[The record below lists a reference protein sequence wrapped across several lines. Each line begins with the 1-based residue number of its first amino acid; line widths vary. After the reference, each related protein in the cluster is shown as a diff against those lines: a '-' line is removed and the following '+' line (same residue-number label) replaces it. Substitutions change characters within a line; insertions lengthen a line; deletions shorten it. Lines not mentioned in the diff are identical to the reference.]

1 MKTND
6 PKAHEVKTR
15 PDHPDPSIR
24 LTFIYVDNF
33 KSLVDFR
40 LPLAPFT
47 CLIGLNGS
55 GKSTVL
61 QAIDFTSR
69 LFKGDISRWLEQRQ
83 WKPGDLNSKLIGKS
97 NIKLGIALS
106 CANQSFLWVGSFNR
120 SLLRCTSE
128 TVKLSGK
135 AMLSVADGHYWSGD
149 AVQGGATASRT
160 KIAFEY
166 EGSILSQLKDEIL
179 PAPLLPLK
187 RFLQQTASLDLL
199 APQLLRKRAIQS
211 AGELGMGGERLSAFL
226 SELSDE
232 QQHALG
238 NQLTTAYPHLEQFV
252 TRSLRAGWKELGI
265 REQFGDK
272 KLYTEARHIND
283 GMLRLMAILAEILTD
298 HQFLLF
304 DEIENGIN
312 PELVEFLLDVLVNA
326 RQQVLVTTHSP
337 MILNYLDDEVARQ
350 GVQYLYKTP
359 EGFTQ
364 AVPFFSI
371 PSLAAKLDVMGPGEA
386 FVDTQLSRLP
396 DEINAMPKP
405 AKDAGYADPR

>member
-1 MKTND
+1 M
-6 PKAHEVKTR
+6 PPCA
-15 PDHPDPSIR
+15 PSIR
-24 LTFIYVDNF
+24 LRSIYVDNF

-40 LPLAPFT
+40 LSLATFN
-47 CLIGLNGS
+47 CLIGLNSS

-61 QAIDFTSR
+61 QAIDFISR
-69 LFKGDISRWLEQRQ
+69 LFKGNVSQWLEQRQ
-83 WKPGDLNSKLIGKS
+83 WKSGDLNSKLIGKN
-97 NIKLGIALS
+97 NINLRLALVHNGELLG
-106 CANQSFLWVGSFNR
+106 WGGSFNR

-128 TVKLSGK
+128 AVSIGNKQLFTVG
-135 AMLSVADGHYWSGD
+135 DGHYWLGD
-149 AVQGGATASRT
+149 ASTGRPFAKRV

-166 EGSILSQLKDEIL
+166 EGSILSVLKEDFL
-179 PAPLLPLK
+179 PEPLLPLK

-199 APQLLRKRAIQS
+199 APQLLRKRAVQS
-211 AGELGMGGERLSAFL
+211 QGELGMGGERLSAFL

-232 QQHALG
+232 QRLTLG
-238 NQLTTAYPHLEQFV
+238 TQLKIAYPHLEQFV

-265 REQFGDK
+265 REQFGDRGI
-272 KLYTEARHIND
+272 YTEARHIND

-326 RQQVLVTTHSP
+326 HQQILVTTHSP
-337 MILNYLDDEVARQ
+337 MILNYLDDSVARK

-359 EGFTQ
+359 EGFTR

-396 DEINAMPKP
+396 DEINAMPIP
-405 AKDAGYADPR
+405 AKETGYADPR

>member
-1 MKTND
+1 M
-6 PKAHEVKTR
+6 PPCA
-15 PDHPDPSIR
+15 PSIR
-24 LTFIYVDNF
+24 LRSIYVDNF

-40 LPLAPFT
+40 LSLAAFT

-61 QAIDFTSR
+61 QAIDFISR
-69 LFKGDISRWLEQRQ
+69 LFKGNVSQWLEQRQ
-83 WKPGDLNSKLIGKS
+83 WKSGDLNSKLSGKS
-97 NIKLGIALS
+97 NLKLGIELS
-106 CANQSFLWVGSFNR
+106 GADGVFIWGCSFNR
-120 SLLRCTSE
+120 SLLRCTQE
-128 TVKLSGK
+128 IVRLNGKTV
-135 AMLSVADGHYWSGD
+135 LSVADGHYWFGD
-149 AVQGGATASRT
+149 AVQGGATTLRT

-166 EGSILSQLKDEIL
+166 EGSILSQIKDEVL
-179 PAPLLPLK
+179 PKPLLPLK

-199 APQLLRKRAIQS
+199 APQLLRKRAVQS
-211 AGELGMGGERLSAFL
+211 QGELGIGGERLSAFL

-232 QQHALG
+232 QRLTLG
-238 NQLTTAYPHLEQFV
+238 TQLKIAYPHLEQFV

-265 REQFGDK
+265 HEQFGDK
-272 KLYTEARHIND
+272 GLYTEARHIND

-326 RQQVLVTTHSP
+326 HQQILVTTHSP
-337 MILNYLDDEVARQ
+337 MILNYLDDSVARK

-359 EGFTQ
+359 EGFTR

-396 DEINAMPKP
+396 DEIDAMPKP
-405 AKDAGYADPR
+405 AKETGYADPR